1 MMKYLNVTSTD
12 PYENL
17 ALEEYLLR
25 RGGDEELFLLW
36 QNVNTVVIG
45 SYQNATEEV
54 DTVYAA
60 REGITLARRMTG
72 GGAVYHDLG
81 NVNFSWIAPCSDP
94 GRLDFASFSA
104 RMVAALRAM
113 GIDAQANGRNDL
125 TVDGRKCSGS
135 AQTVREHTVLHHGT
149 LLFSTDLE
157 RMERV
162 LTVSQE
168 KLSTKGVASVRS
180 RVTNLCEHTLLGL
193 PAFRAGLLEQFGGQP
208 LELTEEDRAAIAAL
222 RAKKYADPQ
231 WIFGRSPGYTVRKG
245 RRFPGGRV
253 DALLD
258 VEKGN
263 RIRALALQ
271 GDFFGSGEIG
281 EVEQRLIGAQ
291 MTEDG
296 LRKALTGLAVE
307 RYISGVDTDALV
319 ALLLA

>member
-1 MMKYLNVTSTD
+1 MRYLNVMGTD

-25 RGGDEELFLLW
+25 KGWDEELFLLW
-36 QNVNTVVIG
+36 QNADTVVIG
-45 SYQNATEEV
+45 RYQNAAEEV
-54 DTVYAA
+54 NTVYAA
-60 REGITLARRMTG
+60 RNGVTLVRRMTG

-81 NVNFSWIAPCSDP
+81 NVNFSLIAPCSDP
-94 GRLDFASFSA
+94 DKLNFAAFSE
-104 RMVAALRAM
+104 RMAEALRAM
-113 GIDAQANGRNDL
+113 GIDARANGRNDL

-135 AQTVREHTVLHHGT
+135 AQTVLGQTVLHHGT
-149 LLFSTDLE
+149 LLFSVDLE

-168 KLSTKGVASVRS
+168 KLSTKGVSSVRS
-180 RVTNLCEHTLLGL
+180 RVTNLCEHTQLDLS
-193 PAFRAGLLEQFGGQP
+193 AFREGLLKYFGGRP

-222 RAKKYADPQ
+222 RAEKYADPQ
-231 WIFGRSPGYTVRKG
+231 WIYGRSPGYTVRKG

-253 DALLD
+253 DVLLD

-281 EVEQRLIGAQ
+281 ELEQRLIGAQ
-291 MTEDG
+291 MTEAG
-296 LRKALTGLAVE
+296 LREALTDLPVE
-307 RYISGVDTDALV
+307 WYISGVDTDALI